1 MTCDSWSSRELFSY
15 FAITAHIV
23 VEDTH
28 VEAEIGKVALYG
40 KNFLLAFHVLEGDHS
55 GKSLARLFYRV
66 ISNAG
71 LKYKVSTWLLMTSLI
86 LTHY

>member
-1 MTCDSWSSRELFSY
+1 MH
-15 FAITAHIV
+15 A
-23 VEDTH
+23 
-28 VEAEIGKVALYG
+28 EAQIGKVVLYG

-55 GKSLARLFYRV
+55 GKNLARLFYR
-66 ISNAG
+66 ILSDAG